1 MGRNKKEAR
10 NFRISSRDGF
20 GIQLH
25 ICGDG
30 RGRDGTGGR
39 GAVTNPGRGEED
51 GVRDGRSG

>member
-10 NFRISSRDGF
+10 NFRISSCDGF

-25 ICGDG
+25 MG
-30 RGRDGTGGR
+30 RWAGGR
-39 GAVTNPGRGEED
+39 GGDAVTNPGGGEED

>member
-10 NFRISSRDGF
+10 NFRISSCDGF

-25 ICGDG
+25 MGRWEGGWGGD
-30 RGRDGTGGR
+30 
-39 GAVTNPGRGEED
+39 AVTNPKEWGGGED